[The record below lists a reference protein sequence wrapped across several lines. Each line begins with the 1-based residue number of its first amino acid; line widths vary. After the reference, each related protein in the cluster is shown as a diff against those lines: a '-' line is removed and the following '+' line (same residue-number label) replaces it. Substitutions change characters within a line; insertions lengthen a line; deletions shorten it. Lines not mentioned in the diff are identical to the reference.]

1 MANNKD
7 LNKAAKNKKDEFYT
21 QLTDIEKELRYYKP
35 HFKDKIV
42 FCNCDD
48 PETSNFWKYFELQFD
63 ELGIKK
69 LISTH
74 YETEKPSYKLE
85 LMYDINGDGKITNK
99 DIIKTPL
106 RQNGDFRSPECIEI
120 LKEADIIVTN
130 PPFSLFREYIA
141 QLMEYN
147 KKFLI
152 IGNINCVKYQEIFPY
167 IMANKIWLGQSIHS
181 GDREFSVPDSYPL
194 NAAGCR
200 VDENGKKYIRV
211 KGVRWITNLEYSE
224 RYEDIPLFKHYTPE
238 EFPKYD
244 NYDAIEVGETKNI
257 PVDYDGIMGVPIT
270 FIDRFN
276 PNQFDLLGM
285 TDRQN
290 TSGLRTKKY
299 TFEDVENF
307 NDLNASCVLLQD
319 GKYKSLYTRF
329 LIRRKQQ

>member
-74 YETEKPSYKLE
+74 YETEIPSYKLE

-141 QLMEYN
+141 QLLEYN

-329 LIRRKQQ
+329 LIRRKQK